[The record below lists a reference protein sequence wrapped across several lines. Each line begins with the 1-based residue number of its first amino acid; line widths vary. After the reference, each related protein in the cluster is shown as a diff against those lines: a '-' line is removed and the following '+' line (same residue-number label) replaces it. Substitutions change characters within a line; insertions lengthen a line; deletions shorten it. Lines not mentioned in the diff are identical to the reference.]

1 MAKGRWTFSDE
12 QIAAEAYAVLMNRE
26 KPGRTLTKA
35 DLKAALKTPE
45 VYRDFLKHCLEHD
58 TSKDL
63 SHFRK
68 GLLEVVKS
76 VGVTKL
82 SERISL
88 SRLSLYRM
96 LAKGGNPR
104 LDSLLALFKAL
115 KVHLWLVDE
124 EFKEARQKVI
134 RPKDIEAAD
143 EVPTYLHNRVPPTE
157 YEDDDLDFEEE
168 L

>member
-1 MAKGRWTFSDE
+1 MAKGRWTFSEE
-12 QIAAEAYAVLMNRE
+12 QIAVEAYAVLMNRE

-35 DLKAALKTPE
+35 DLKSALEVPD
-45 VYRDFLKHCLEHD
+45 VYRDFLKMCLEHD

-63 SHFRK
+63 SHFRR
-68 GLLEVVKS
+68 GLSEVVKS

-82 SERISL
+82 SQKVGL

-115 KVHLWLVDE
+115 GVHLWLVDGD
-124 EFKEARQKVI
+124 FKKARQKVV
-134 RPKDIEAAD
+134 RPKDIEPVD
-143 EVPTYLHNRVPPTE
+143 EVPQYLHNRVAPLD
-157 YEDDDLDFEEE
+157 DDDLDFE
-168 L
+168 

>member
-26 KPGRTLTKA
+26 RQGRTLTKA
-35 DLKAALKTPE
+35 DLRASLSAPE
-45 VYRDFLKHCLEHD
+45 VFRDFLKMCLEHD

-63 SHFRK
+63 SHFRR
-68 GLLEVVKS
+68 GLLEVVKA

-82 SERISL
+82 SQKVGL

-115 KVHLWLVDE
+115 GVHLWLVDE
-124 EFKEARQKVI
+124 EFKRARQKVV
-134 RPKDIEAAD
+134 RPKDIEPVD
-143 EVPTYLHNRVPPTE
+143 EFPKYLHNRVMPLN
-157 YEDDDLDFEEE
+157 DDDLEFE
-168 L
+168 

>member
-12 QIAAEAYAVLMNRE
+12 QIATEAYAVLMARE
-26 KPGRTLTKA
+26 KPGRTITRA
-35 DLKAALKTPE
+35 DLKATLKAPG

-76 VGVTKL
+76 MGVTKL
-82 SERISL
+82 SQKVGL

-115 KVHLWLVDE
+115 GVHMWLVDE
-124 EFKEARQKVI
+124 DFKKARQKVV
-134 RPKDIEAAD
+134 RPKDIEPVD
-143 EVPTYLHNRVPPTE
+143 EVPKYLHNRVIPLDE
-157 YEDDDLDFEEE
+157 DDLDFEYEDD
-168 L
+168 